1 VAGTFHFRAAEFY
14 SVPESEREAP
24 KVAF

>member
-1 VAGTFHFRAAEFY
+1 VAGAFHFRAAEFY